1 MGDKPNLD
9 PEDKPNLDPEDKPN
23 LDPEDKPNVYSQK
36 LRLELHRRMKN
47 QEHLPVQTSGL
58 NRNIINELDAFE
70 ESEEDDDEEEQ
81 SVERGKGTEIAPPC
95 DMNYFNSGNSKS
107 SKTPLFRSHFD
118 MADAF
123 NVGIEAQKKQQ
134 ED

>member
-1 MGDKPNLD
+1 MQRYRERNLEPPNE
-9 PEDKPNLDPEDKPN
+9 EDE
-23 LDPEDKPNVYSQK
+23 
-36 LRLELHRRMKN
+36 M
-47 QEHLPVQTSGL
+47 
-58 NRNIINELDAFE
+58 
-70 ESEEDDDEEEQ
+70 SEEEEEEEEQ
-81 SVERGKGTEIAPPC
+81 AVERGKGTEIAPPC

-134 ED
+134 EDSDSDS